1 MYYVAHRLFALHD
14 RALGALVASE
24 LAGLVGSERV
34 FLPFCDTDEDALVSE
49 CKGRIL
55 FELDS
60 ERLQA
65 LTGMIAILH
74 GPSLDDGVCMEIG
87 YARRLGVPVVVLT
100 TDFQTYSTHEDG
112 PALEFPDPL
121 VDAVATEIIRVPS
134 LSRPV
139 RRADADRFRIFL
151 DRNVTPL
158 RAAARSA
165 ADQLL
170 AHGSRDRADR
180 APPEPTVR
188 CRAFIEPS
196 PYRRLESWEPI
207 ADLLDSHGW
216 EVHAACRWGTPP
228 EASQAE
234 TLSRAR
240 RDWDAHDRASLL
252 IADVNGPEAPPGA
265 ALLIGASTAAGRP
278 VFAAYEDRS
287 FTFAPGREVN
297 FRNLMIQYAI
307 AERFRSLNDLAKL
320 LDRR

>member
-24 LAGLVGSERV
+24 LAGLVGPERV

-49 CKGRIL
+49 CKGRTL

-65 LTGMIAILH
+65 LTGMIAVLH

-100 TDFQTYSTHEDG
+100 TDFQTYSTHGDR
-112 PALEFPDPL
+112 PALELPDPL
-121 VDAVATEIIRVPS
+121 IDAIATEIVRVP
-134 LSRPV
+134 LLGHAV
-139 RRADADRFRIFL
+139 EGAGADRFGVFL
-151 DRNVTPL
+151 DRNIAPL

-165 ADQLL
+165 AEQLL
-170 AHGSRDRADR
+170 AHVLQDWGDQ
-180 APPEPTVR
+180 APPEPAAA
-188 CRAFIEPS
+188 CRVFIEPS
-196 PYRRLESWEPI
+196 PYQRLDSWEPV
-207 ADLLDSHGW
+207 ADLLSSHGW

-228 EASQAE
+228 DASQAE

-240 RDWDAHDRASLL
+240 RDWDTHEDASLL

-265 ALLIGASTAAGRP
+265 ALLIGASTAARRP

-287 FTFAPGREVN
+287 FTFAPGREAN

-307 AERFRSLNDLAKL
+307 AERFRSLDDLAKL
-320 LDRR
+320 LARR